1 MKIKEKLDNL
11 VNQKQQLEVTLIKVQ
26 GAIELIEAMTEKKEE
41 KKEEKEKK

>member
-1 MKIKEKLDNL
+1 MELKEKLDNL

-26 GAIELIEAMTEKKEE
+26 GAIELIEAMIAEKEE

>member
-1 MKIKEKLDNL
+1 MKLKEKLDNL

-26 GAIELIEAMTEKKEE
+26 GAIELIEAMMAEKEE